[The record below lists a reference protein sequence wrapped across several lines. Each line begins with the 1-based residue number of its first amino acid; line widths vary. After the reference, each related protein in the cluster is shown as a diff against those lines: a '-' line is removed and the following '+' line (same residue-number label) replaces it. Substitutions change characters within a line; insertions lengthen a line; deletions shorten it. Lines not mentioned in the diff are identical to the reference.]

1 MSTQE
6 IADRLVTLCRAGEYE
21 TVYRELF
28 DGENV
33 LSIEPGG
40 KPENVVQGVA
50 AIKQKGAE
58 FNKTLE
64 AFHSSYVSDPLVAG
78 NSISLAMGIEATF
91 TGKGRVKMDEI
102 CVYEVKNGKIVKE
115 QFFF

>member
-6 IADRLVTLCRAGEYE
+6 IANRLVTLCRAGEYE
-21 TVYRELF
+21 TVYEELF
-28 DGENV
+28 DKENV
-33 LSIEPGG
+33 LSVE
-40 KPENVVQGVA
+40 PENGPNNVVKGIA
-50 AIKQKGAE
+50 AIKEKGAA

-64 AFHSSYVSDPLVAG
+64 ALHSSYVTDPLVAG
-78 NSISLAMGIEATF
+78 NSFSLAMGLEATF
-91 TGKGRVKMDEI
+91 SDKGRVKMDEI